1 MEIVFLVC
9 LFVVAALYAS
19 VGHGGASGY
28 LALMALFGIA
38 PEFMRSTSLTLNLFV
53 SFTAFYAYHKA
64 GHFRFKLLLPFALA
78 SVPMAYIGAQ
88 LHIEPRIY
96 KLILGLALVI
106 AIGRILYTPAEIE
119 SKKNI
124 PFLAAFAIGGVL
136 GLLSGAIG
144 IGGGIILSPLL
155 LLLHWANMKETAAVS
170 AMFIFV
176 NSVSGLAGL
185 WQAGTAFT
193 PDIFVW
199 ASVGFTGGI
208 LGAYSG
214 GFKLNLVSLKY
225 LLSVVLLIAS
235 LKLIFV

>member
-124 PFLAAFAIGGVL
+124 PFF
-136 GLLSGAIG
+136 G